1 MKPCTAAF
9 CTRPALERRVDKSRR
24 APERLDLCPMHAHE
38 HDQAQPERPRPY
50 SIAQGFDPDETNPF
64 DGRLDELEVREA
76 ELLKELRAL
85 QIVIR
90 QLHKQTTTEAA

>member
-1 MKPCTAAF
+1 
-9 CTRPALERRVDKSRR
+9 
-24 APERLDLCPMHAHE
+24 MHAHD
-38 HDQAQPERPRPY
+38 HDQAHLERPRPY